1 MTKFLTVVL
10 ACWLASIEA
19 FSPLFQKCAVRLP
32 QHKAFFAPQHH
43 GVQIAKRTRNVAR
56 LVVEGVTMDV
66 IFPCLILIATAAATV
81 VKADQNDEELKT
93 TPLPTPL
100 PSIAVVASKGTPEAV
115 APAAT
120 PIPVPVPATVP
131 VIVPVVNVPVA
142 KVPVVKIVDPVT
154 TPIVPVSRIITTGK
168 DISKLKME
176 IASTREGEKAKEA
189 RLEASMKVE
198 QQILPIA
205 VVETVE
211 VVAAVKRNLFAKVL
225 RILKKIIAPWRK
237 WSTIQ

>member
-10 ACWLASIEA
+10 ACWLASMEA
-19 FSPLFQKCAVRLP
+19 FSPLFQKSAVRLP
-32 QHKAFFAPQHH
+32 QHKAFFAPHHH

-100 PSIAVVASKGTPEAV
+100 PSVAVVASKGTPEAV
-115 APAAT
+115 APAAP
-120 PIPVPVPATVP
+120 PIPATVP
-131 VIVPVVNVPVA
+131 VIVPVVNVPVV

-154 TPIVPVSRIITTGK
+154 TPTVPVSRIITTGK

-198 QQILPIA
+198 QQILPVA

-211 VVAAVKRNLFAKVL
+211 VVAVVKRNLFAKVL